1 VFSFTVTV
9 AKTLD
14 NIGQSANTDLD
25 GNPPIYISK
34 VQDDYY
40 VNNALVLKSKSNYVA
55 NIENGKKQV
64 SQALQK
70 CVEFFV

>member
-64 SQALQK
+64 RKKTLQK
-70 CVEFFV
+70 